1 MQKPRTTL
9 FMLMSFDGKISTG
22 IGKGLDF
29 DKDLPNIKGIKEG
42 LNQYYELEQKT
53 DIVSFNSGKVMAK
66 IGVNTPKN
74 PIKNIKGKNIKKGKK
89 ITCLLKYFFAFCKS
103 IEKSKT

>member
-74 PIKNIKGKNIKKGKK
+74 PITKWIGQ
-89 ITCLLKYFFAFCKS
+89 
-103 IEKSKT
+103 